1 MSRLL
6 LITTALLAWLLVSG
20 PVAAKATD
28 FQLLDS
34 RVYLKDDSYLL
45 DARIDV
51 ALTEG
56 VLEALNSGVPLEFNL
71 ELEVVEKRPVFWDR
85 VIRSRDRA
93 FRLRYH
99 TLSRTY
105 LLTRLENDE
114 TSAHHTLSSAIGA
127 MANLKAEP
135 LMRRGGLYR
144 GLRYGVRLRLGLDL
158 DALPS
163 PLQVPARFSK
173 DWQLVSPWF
182 KWPLTP

>member
-1 MSRLL
+1 MFRLL
-6 LITTALLAWLLVSG
+6 IITAALLAALASG

-28 FQLLDS
+28 FKLLDG
-34 RVYLKDDSYLL
+34 RVYLSDDSYLL

-51 ALTEG
+51 ALTDG

-85 VIRSRDRA
+85 VVRA
-93 FRLRYH
+93 RERAYRLRYH

-105 LLTRLENDE
+105 LLTSLDDDR
-114 TSAHHTLSSAIGA
+114 TSAHHTLSAAIGN

-173 DWQLVSPWF
+173 DWQMVSPWF
-182 KWPLTP
+182 QWPLNP